1 MAGGDV
7 SASEVYHDRRLLE
20 RLGYGILD
28 VAFDTRPGPDGIG
41 VGFEDVRNFSYIAT
55 PDEDPKYYRRQLY
68 DILGRYFPND
78 VSREMWQRLLDYK
91 VERMRDTGENM
102 DIETAAKEWFAR
114 YGRDFLHDWAFN
126 KPELP
131 QRIRG
136 QSEPGRSSFKY
147 ITSLVVPNFK
157 ELLQAGFSIVDV
169 VRAIGH
175 ELRHGIG
182 HTHGEDEEDGVGT
195 SLRNFPRLFVLRAV
209 RPAARERYYVDLVA
223 HLTGNAPKTEEEATH
238 LWREILEHKWYM
250 SERAGHDVG
259 VQVAAL
265 DYFTRV
271 NLVDA
276 TAGGEKQVGVDT

>member
-1 MAGGDV
+1 MPGGDI

-28 VAFDTRPGPDGIG
+28 VAFDTRPGPGNMG

-78 VSREMWQRLLDYK
+78 VSREMWQRVLDYK
-91 VERMRDTGENM
+91 VERMRDTGQNIN
-102 DIETAAKEWFAR
+102 IEEAANEWFER

-136 QSEPGRSSFKY
+136 QSEPGRANIKY
-147 ITSLVVPNFK
+147 LTSLLAPNIK
-157 ELLQAGFSIVDV
+157 ELLQAGFSVVDV

-175 ELRHGIG
+175 ELRFGIG
-182 HTHGEDEEDGVGT
+182 HAHIEDSDGIG
-195 SLRNFPRLFVLRAV
+195 SALRNFPRLFVLRAV
-209 RPAARERYYVDLVA
+209 RPADRDRYYVDLVA
-223 HLTGNAPKTEEEATH
+223 HLTGNAPHTQEEATH
-238 LWREILEHKWYM
+238 LWQEILDHKWYM

-259 VQVAAL
+259 IQAAAL
-265 DYFTRV
+265 DYFKRSRM
-271 NLVDA
+271 VDA
-276 TAGGEKQVGVDT
+276 VAVGDEDTPATTG